1 MNNNS
6 SKNNSSF
13 LYFALIAINTFFG
26 LQFLITFISLLTNF
40 LRERPTIS
48 LAMVAL
54 YALVTFIMVFFA
66 GFLFKIFNKRA
77 LLLVLIVTLGIIR
90 IIIQLSSWAPLS
102 LAASALGTVLWITC
116 LIFFISLIRQNT
128 IELLPT
134 FFPAFFAG
142 FAVATGLN
150 GIFGTWDIIW
160 RDNAFLSLFIGIII
174 AVQVWLTVKIYFI
187 SDKDKTYTDGRK
199 NVFYTLIAVMPFVFL
214 QFFRFQNIAAL
225 SATAGFSTVISMTII
240 IVSNIA
246 ALGLIY
252 IFKNKAG
259 GGGLWAE
266 FSLTIAG
273 ILLLLLAFWPQTTGI
288 IYVLQ
293 VFIGNIAAWWL
304 LYILLRRA
312 ATSDASDKISGKIP
326 WKNTSAMGISGILF
340 FIFAFI
346 YYGSYDMKL
355 PLGSWMIPVI
365 TAILIGICALVVAVI
380 EISVQGKSKSKV
392 NSPESIRSNVNLKL
406 FPIYLIIATLIFPLA
421 AALPAKNNPQIN
433 VKRDSIRVM
442 DYNIHQGFNINGF
455 LDLEGIARVIES
467 SGADI
472 VCLEEASRGWVIN
485 GSADTYEWLA
495 SRLGM
500 KYKLFTPASDQVW
513 GNAILSK
520 YPLKIIDSGFLP
532 RLEAPLRRSFLLAE
546 VNLESQ
552 GGNIENINILCTHV
566 HHIREEGFIREQQVQ
581 FLLDQ
586 WNGLGRTVMV
596 GDFNAHPDKPEI
608 KLIYDA
614 GLIDS
619 QAYLGKDDQWTWIFY
634 KPYERIDYIWV
645 TPDLEVSNFAVPYS
659 TASDHQP
666 IVVDIK

>member
-1 MNNNS
+1 M
-6 SKNNSSF
+6 
-13 LYFALIAINTFFG
+13 
-26 LQFLITFISLLTNF
+26 
-40 LRERPTIS
+40 
-48 LAMVAL
+48 
-54 YALVTFIMVFFA
+54 
-66 GFLFKIFNKRA
+66 
-77 LLLVLIVTLGIIR
+77 
-90 IIIQLSSWAPLS
+90 
-102 LAASALGTVLWITC
+102 
-116 LIFFISLIRQNT
+116 
-128 IELLPT
+128 
-134 FFPAFFAG
+134 
-142 FAVATGLN
+142 
-150 GIFGTWDIIW
+150 
-160 RDNAFLSLFIGIII
+160 
-174 AVQVWLTVKIYFI
+174 
-187 SDKDKTYTDGRK
+187 
-199 NVFYTLIAVMPFVFL
+199 
-214 QFFRFQNIAAL
+214 
-225 SATAGFSTVISMTII
+225 
-240 IVSNIA
+240 
-246 ALGLIY
+246 
-252 IFKNKAG
+252 
-259 GGGLWAE
+259 
-266 FSLTIAG
+266 
-273 ILLLLLAFWPQTTGI
+273 
-288 IYVLQ
+288 Q

-312 ATSDASDKISGKIP
+312 AASDSGDKISEKIP

-566 HHIREEGFIREQQVQ
+566 HHIRSEGFIREQQVQ